1 MTDKAVPPRRA
12 AAKPS
17 TPPARTSTIEARPL
31 AQVLRSA
38 ANCACGGGCPRC
50 QTPALQRQA
59 TSETEGALDTATAV
73 RTAQRGGQ
81 ALPEALRAYF
91 EPRFGQDFSQVRVH
105 TDGQAA
111 QAARGVQAKAYTTG
125 RSIVFGEGQY
135 APGTTEGKRLL
146 AHELTHVVQQSGQG
160 ATPAAVSRD
169 FYDTAMAELQAEE
182 EIKNKQWNR
191 AYGRDPSKQY
201 GSERGSIDEDVTF
214 IDQNKQK
221 KTRHQPRLGAASG
234 AVSPQG
240 KQGTKMD
247 MSIALSDA
255 DVEAVMM
262 DSGYGTK
269 DQNEIKQAAVG
280 AGASITEAFRLMQI
294 DTLEAQA
301 LYLAHAAVESRGLR
315 SMTAQADP
323 AVVGKFPGRGP
334 LQVTFQ
340 QQYVKALAYL
350 DEQVARLESQGLK
363 DEAAK
368 ARAASSAVKADP
380 AAAADPRYAFI
391 FSAAAMHASGGVQ
404 ASSEMVDK
412 TANFGG
418 TGPEDR
424 WETGGDNFNAK
435 IAHWTNEKAKGN
447 AAATERLA
455 FWGGV
460 KAAGQRKANAY
471 NRALATLQK
480 NVLKD
485 APAAAPET
493 APLQRQAIDLST
505 PGDAAEREADATA
518 DRVLRMADPAPSG
531 QQPGAS
537 PQGAGTSAPM
547 IQREPTTTPATTP
560 AAPATDNKAAP
571 KPDPDKD
578 AKLKEAAKKVEDH
591 PLIVGLIS
599 DMYQDLRYRRDFS
612 ADERFKLKL
621 KGTESASYSALFS
634 AAVLPSG
641 GAGGLQYGDSFGSNL
656 SVFGKYLDAIEPLTP
671 SNSLKTDLVSRM
683 LGMRIDEYLGS
694 PTFIKR
700 LSDNAQT
707 VIFLAM
713 VAQIG
718 ILTKDRASPATADEG
733 GLVDETWN
741 ADLMLAKTMI
751 GLIFKEKLKAP
762 GIFDVGPLLTPTHPA
777 YAKDNYFGGNL
788 LSGLNVD
795 AASSPNGGNLLHLG
809 GTLNLA
815 KLAGAGGDKLGA
827 ADLDDPRK
835 YRGWQGSVWGDYQHL
850 LPTPE
855 LSAQGREPDRRFRA
869 GALFGSQGMFI
880 LADVGGHYSGPEAKQ
895 LTSMFFTEGL
905 AYAPGEG
912 PLKKVGFKITQM
924 NWKAGDSLAPT
935 DASGAGTAG
944 AATRVQPF
952 GAFDINLG
960 GGSSLAFGG
969 SAGIT
974 SVTGQPI
981 NLSDWRG
988 DISYTYLGTG
998 GTADKPAFRIELSG
1012 SGSQVDYFNKASPTL
1027 YGMRAKMQ
1035 IDSTFYGLQVN
1046 TGADKIDPARAAQM
1060 PDPHGGEG
1068 PNAVP
1073 GGNSVLVVVGV
1084 LQ

>member
-1 MTDKAVPPRRA
+1 MTDKAVPTRRA
-12 AAKPS
+12 TAKP
-17 TPPARTSTIEARPL
+17 PAPTTRPATIEARPL
-31 AQVLRSA
+31 AQVLRSPSG
-38 ANCACGGGCPRC
+38 CACGGGCPRC
-50 QTPALQRQA
+50 QTLQRKEA
-59 TSETEGALDTATAV
+59 AETDGALDTDTALQ
-73 RTAQRGGQ
+73 TARRGGQ
-81 ALPEALRAYF
+81 ALSPAMRAFF
-91 EPRFGQDFSQVRVH
+91 EPRFGQDFSQVRIH
-105 TDGQAA
+105 TDSQAA
-111 QAARGVQAKAYTTG
+111 QAAHGVQARAYTTG
-125 RSIVFGEGQY
+125 QSIVFGQGQY
-135 APGTTEGKRLL
+135 APDTDEGKRLL
-146 AHELTHVVQQSGQG
+146 AHELTHVVQQAGQG
-160 ATPAAVSRD
+160 AAPAAIARD
-169 FYDTAMAELQAEE
+169 FYDTVTAELQAEE
-182 EIKNKQWNR
+182 EIKNKQWNK
-191 AYGRDPSKQY
+191 AYGKDPSKQY

-214 IDQNKQK
+214 IDQNKNK
-221 KTRHQPRLGAASG
+221 KTRHQPRLGAAS
-234 AVSPQG
+234 AATSPQG

-247 MSIALSDA
+247 MSVAITDA

-262 DSGYGTK
+262 DSGYGDK
-269 DQNEIKQAAVG
+269 DQAEIKQAAAG
-280 AGASITEAFRLMQI
+280 AGARVTEAFRLMEI
-294 DTLEAQA
+294 DTLEAQS

-334 LQVTFQ
+334 LQITFQ

-350 DEQVARLESQGLK
+350 DEQVARLERQGLK

-380 AAAADPRYAFI
+380 ANAADPQYAFI

-404 ASSEMVDK
+404 ASSEMSGK

-424 WETGGDNFNAK
+424 WETGGDNFDAK
-435 IAHWTNEKAKGN
+435 LAHWTNEKAKGN
-447 AAATERLA
+447 QAADERLA

-460 KAAGQRKANAY
+460 KAAGQRKTNAY
-471 NRALATLQK
+471 NRALSTLQK
-480 NVLKD
+480 NVLKS
-485 APAAAPET
+485 APAAAPEA
-493 APLQRQAIDLST
+493 APLQRKAIDLSV
-505 PGDAAEREADATA
+505 PGDAAEREADVTA
-518 DRVLRMADPAPSG
+518 DRVLRMADPA
-531 QQPGAS
+531 S
-537 PQGAGTSAPM
+537 PAGPATVRGAGTSAPM
-547 IQREPTTTPATTP
+547 IQRDPTPAATTP
-560 AAPATDNKAAP
+560 AAPTTPAKPATD
-571 KPDPDKD
+571 DKD

-591 PLIVGLIS
+591 PLIVGLVR
-599 DMYQDLRYRRDFS
+599 DMYLDLRYRKDFTD
-612 ADERFKLKL
+612 DERFKFKL

-641 GAGGLQYGDSFGSNL
+641 GAGGLQYGDSVGSNL

-700 LSDNAQT
+700 LGDNVET
-707 VIFLAM
+707 VIFLAS

-718 ILTKDRASPATADEG
+718 LMTKAHASPATADEG

-777 YAKDNYFGGNL
+777 YAKDSYFGGNL
-788 LSGLNVD
+788 PTGLNVD
-795 AASSPNGGNLLHLG
+795 AASGPNGGSLLHLG

-815 KLAGAGGDKLGA
+815 KLAGAGGDKLA
-827 ADLDDPRK
+827 PADLDDPRK

-895 LTSMFFTEGL
+895 LTSMFFSEGL

-998 GTADKPAFRIELSG
+998 GTVDKPAFRIELSG
-1012 SGSQVDYFNKASPTL
+1012 SGSQVDYFNKASPML
-1027 YGMRAKMQ
+1027 YGLRGKMQ
-1035 IDSTFYGLQVN
+1035 IDNTFYGLQVN

-1068 PNAVP
+1068 PSAVP
-1073 GGNSVLVVVGV
+1073 GGTSVLVVLGV